1 MCAPEVPPV
10 AAAPFRVGPKR
21 PVSEE
26 DVKQVHILLEA
37 CIQRCMTKKHAVA
50 ALSRLG
56 VEARF
61 SLLGTSMLIS
71 EQEFAGFVSIVEDT
85 CEHHRCVLLTSE
97 CSTPLLLQCGK
108 DWRRKIPSSL
118 NHIMSS

>member
-61 SLLGTSMLIS
+61 SLLVWERLET
-71 EQEFAGFVSIVEDT
+71 ENPEFFESYYVKLKTMADL
-85 CEHHRCVLLTSE
+85 RALQLTA
-97 CSTPLLLQCGK
+97 
-108 DWRRKIPSSL
+108 
-118 NHIMSS
+118 